1 MISPPIQCHPK
12 RINMNLE
19 EFKKNYAKIKFKT
32 EQAPFI
38 KTFFIS
44 NITRNL
50 KNHHFQYYIKVWE
63 YVR

>member
-1 MISPPIQCHPK
+1 
-12 RINMNLE
+12 MNLE
-19 EFKKNYAKIKFKT
+19 EFKKIYAKIKFKT
-32 EQAPFI
+32 EQVPFI